1 MTAGHLTLALVAGLL
16 TTLSPCVLPVLP
28 FVTASSIAKNKFGPL
43 VMACGLLI
51 TFVLVTLA
59 VSRTGEVL
67 GVAPSSIRRISGAF
81 LAMGGV
87 LFLSARLSEGLAS
100 SLSQI
105 TGKAA
110 TLSQRSFGT
119 PLVTEFIA
127 GILLGIVWTPCS
139 GPSLGVALGLATQ
152 AEGVGPATLILS
164 FFGVGAVLP
173 LILFA
178 YGARNILGRLRD
190 YAGVI
195 GGFKKIFGVLMVLF
209 GLLILLDW
217 DRNAERL
224 LTSSLPD
231 FWVEFITKF

>member
-1 MTAGHLTLALVAGLL
+1 MTTGHLSLAFVAGIL

-28 FVTASSIAKNKFGPL
+28 FVTASSVAKNKFGPIA
-43 VMACGLLI
+43 MACGLLI

-59 VSRTGEVL
+59 VSRTGEFL
-67 GVAPSSIRRISGAF
+67 GVDPRSIRRISGAF

-105 TGKAA
+105 TGRAA
-110 TLSQRSFGT
+110 TLSQQKFGG

-152 AEGVGPATLILS
+152 AEGVRPATVILT

-178 YGARNILGRLRD
+178 YGARKVLGKLRD
-190 YAGVI
+190 HAGVI
-195 GGFKKIFGVLMVLF
+195 GSFKKLFGILMVLF

-217 DRNAERL
+217 DRIAERL